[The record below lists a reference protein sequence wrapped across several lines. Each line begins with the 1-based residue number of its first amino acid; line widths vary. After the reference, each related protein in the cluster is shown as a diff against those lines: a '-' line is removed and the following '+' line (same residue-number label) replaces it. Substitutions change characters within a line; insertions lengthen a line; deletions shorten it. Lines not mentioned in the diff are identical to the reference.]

1 MLAVCRGHASL
12 RIISGG
18 TNLAPATFPA
28 CGLYHCWFS
37 SVTIHRQE
45 RWQGCSSLSVPHDGR
60 PPPHENYQ
68 VWLSRWE
75 YRSHTSI
82 LGCERLASHT
92 AGSIKV
98 LMGTFPPFH
107 VSACKDQHCRCK
119 DSRSQTCFPQ
129 LQQPQRNTDV
139 CKMCSAHWK
148 HIKSLCSWNM
158 KPKKVKLF
166 FKFLIIFWMLKIER
180 GERNPR
186 ITGALEVK
194 QWLPSISDGWY

>member
-28 CGLYHCWFS
+28 CGLYHWFS

-45 RWQGCSSLSVPHDGR
+45 RWQGCSSSSVPHDGR
-60 PPPHENYQ
+60 PPPHEKYQ

-82 LGCERLASHT
+82 LGWERLASHT
-92 AGSIKV
+92 AEVSKFSWER
-98 LMGTFPPFH
+98 FPW
-107 VSACKDQHCRCK
+107 KDQHRTCRCK
-119 DSRSQTCFPQ
+119 GSRSQTCFPQ
-129 LQQPQRNTDV
+129 LKQPQRSTDV

-148 HIKSLCSWNM
+148 RIKSLCSWNM

-166 FKFLIIFWMLKIER
+166 LKFLINFRMLKIER
-180 GERNPR
+180 GERDPR